1 MPTLIT
7 LPSLY
12 GFPAY
17 AIPTL
22 AESDEVRIRT
32 DFIFEKSTGMNRMKI
47 LGANG
52 PILLSIPVKKHTKG
66 TPASDIQIDYIQKW
80 QSQHWRSI
88 QSAYGKSPY
97 FEYYKAELEE
107 MYTQTPERLVDFTS
121 VLMKWILSQ
130 YHPKIQISVILAQN
144 PETFNPAEPLLLR
157 WKEDIPASGTD
168 FSYHQVFGEKFV
180 TGLGAL
186 DHLFCEGTKFWKLQN

>member
-7 LPSLY
+7 IPSLY

-66 TPASDIQIDYIQKW
+66 TPASEIQIDYIQKW
-80 QSQHWRSI
+80 QNQHWRSI

-97 FEYYKAELEE
+97 FEYYKAELEN
-107 MYTQTPERLVDFTS
+107 MYARSPERLVDFTS

-130 YHPKIQISVILAQN
+130 YHPLLNISVILAQN
-144 PETFNPAEPLLLR
+144 PEIFNPQEPLLFP
-157 WKEDIPASGTD
+157 WKEDKYTCGTD
-168 FSYHQVFGEKFV
+168 FSYHQVFGEEFV
-180 TGLGAL
+180 AGLGAL
-186 DHLFCEGTKFWKLQN
+186 DYLFCEGTKFWKLQN

>member
-1 MPTLIT
+1 MPSVIT

-12 GFPAY
+12 GFPAH

-22 AESDEVRIRT
+22 SRTEDLQIRT
-32 DFIFEKSTGMNRMKI
+32 NFIFEKSTGMNRMKI

-80 QSQHWRSI
+80 QNQHWRSI

-97 FEYYKAELEE
+97 FEYYKAELED
-107 MYTQTPERLVDFTS
+107 MYARSPERLVDFTS

-130 YHPKIQISVILAQN
+130 YHPRLNISVILAQK
-144 PETFNPAEPLLLR
+144 PEIFEPSEALLFP

-168 FSYHQVFGEKFV
+168 FSYHQVFGEEFV
-180 TGLGAL
+180 PGLGAL

>member
-1 MPTLIT
+1 MPSVIT

-12 GFPAY
+12 GFPAHG
-17 AIPTL
+17 IPAL
-22 AESDEVRIRT
+22 AQTDDLRIRT
-32 DFIFEKSTGMNRMKI
+32 DYLFEKSTGFNRMKI

-66 TPASDIQIDYIQKW
+66 TAASDIRIDYIQKW
-80 QSQHWRSI
+80 QNQHWRSI

-107 MYTQTPERLVDFTS
+107 LYAQSPELLVDFTS

-130 YHPKIQISVILAQN
+130 YHPQLNISVILAQN
-144 PETFNPAEPLLLR
+144 QETFEPSEPLLFP
-157 WKEDIPASGTD
+157 WKEDKHASGTV
-168 FSYHQVFGEKFV
+168 FSYHQVFGEEFV
-180 TGLGAL
+180 PGLGAL
-186 DHLFCEGTKFWKLQN
+186 DHLFCEGTKFWNLQN